1 MTAHAAIQTGHEPAV
16 LTREGATPRWWDT
29 YSLAYAFGI
38 MWLAVTLI
46 GLGTQPN
53 LSFNA
58 VYDLLLFLP
67 PVATAI
73 CVLIVDP
80 SGTLRSLPFRALVL
94 MTVAGVVSVLST
106 VLLTPLLVV
115 MFRGGVGHDLGLSGL
130 VSTISLLIV
139 GSPMVFSL
147 VDAVRRGRWA
157 WVVVLA
163 LGLCAS
169 GVALAMALAPGG
181 PLASLLR
188 LDQGEILMITASW
201 WLPWYAA
208 SAAFARRLGMA

>member
-1 MTAHAAIQTGHEPAV
+1 MTAHAAIQVGHDPAAV
-16 LTREGATPRWWDT
+16 TDRGTTPRWLDT
-29 YSLAYAFGI
+29 YALSYAFGI
-38 MWLAVTLI
+38 AWLVVTLI

-53 LSFNA
+53 LSFTT
-58 VYDLLLFLP
+58 VYNLLLFLP

-73 CVLIVDP
+73 CVLLVDP

-94 MTVAGVVSVLST
+94 MTVAGVVSVIST

-115 MFRGGVGHDLGLSGL
+115 MFRGGVGSDLGLSGL
-130 VSTISLLIV
+130 ISTISLVVV
-139 GSPMVFSL
+139 GSPMAFAL
-147 VDAVRRGRWA
+147 VDAARKGRWS
-157 WVVVLA
+157 WVVVLL
-163 LGLCAS
+163 LGLGAG

-188 LDQGEILMITASW
+188 VDQGEILMITVSW

-208 SAAFARRLGMA
+208 AAAFARRSGMA